1 MEKWLEPLSEVL
13 DRSASPVT
21 VFFRDDDAGWGDAR
35 LFDLLDCFEE
45 YGLPIDFA
53 VIPEAIRGRAE
64 PLYDRVAAGEGLIG
78 IHQHGLSHTNHQP
91 EGRKCEFG
99 DARSPNRQMEDI
111 GKGRA
116 LLEAY
121 FGEQVD
127 SIFTPPW
134 NRCTQDTVG
143 VLTDLGFA
151 ALSRDN
157 TAAPLETGPLREIP
171 VNVDW
176 FKKRRGQ
183 RLGRDAMGRLLARAA
198 ASGDPVGVML
208 HHEPMDSTE
217 RDALCA
223 LLALLAAHPAAEC
236 VRMKDRLAAK
246 SCS

>member
-1 MEKWLEPLSEVL
+1 MERWLEPLSKAL
-13 DRSASPVT
+13 DHSPSPVT
-21 VFFRDDDAGWGDAR
+21 FFFRDDDAGWGDAQ
-35 LFDLLDCFEE
+35 LFELLDCFEA
-45 YGLPIDFA
+45 YALPIDLA
-53 VIPEAIRGRAE
+53 VIPEAVRGRAE
-64 PLYDRVAAGEGLIG
+64 PLYDRVVGAEGLIG

-99 DARSPNRQMEDI
+99 DARSPNRQMADI
-111 GKGRA
+111 RKGRA
-116 LLEAY
+116 LLEEH

-134 NRCTQDTVG
+134 NRCTQETIG
-143 VLTDLGFA
+143 VLTELGFA

-157 TAAPLETGPLREIP
+157 TAAPLDAGLLREIP
-171 VNVDW
+171 VTVDW

-183 RLGRDAMGRLLARAA
+183 RLGRGEIGLLLARAV

-223 LLALLAAHPAAEC
+223 LLSLLAIHTAADC
-236 VRMKDRLAAK
+236 VRMNCLLTAK